1 MPLYRSGDDLHNFSP
16 VAATGCRH
24 DRGQPS
30 LEQGRPL
37 VSQSGSNVPSTLE
50 DKP

>member
-16 VAATGCRH
+16 SVAIGRRH
-24 DRGQPS
+24 DRDQPS
-30 LEQGRPL
+30 LEQDRPL
-37 VSQSGSNVPSTLE
+37 VSQSGSNVPFTLE